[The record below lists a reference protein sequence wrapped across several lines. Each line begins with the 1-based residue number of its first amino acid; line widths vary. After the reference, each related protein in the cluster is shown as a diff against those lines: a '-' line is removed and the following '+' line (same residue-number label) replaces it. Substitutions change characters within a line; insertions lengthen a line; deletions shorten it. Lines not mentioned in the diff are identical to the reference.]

1 MNVRKAVVWIRRVL
15 VVVLVF
21 VVAGS
26 GFLYW
31 QLTGSMAQ
39 LEGEVQHASLTS
51 PVLVERDEQGI
62 PRIIANDRSDS
73 AFALGYLHAQ
83 ERFFQ
88 MDLLRR
94 NSAGEMSGLF
104 GDTALNYDKRLRL
117 HQFRKR
123 GEAAAEFLP
132 DNHRKTLEAYTEGVN
147 AGIRALRSTP
157 FEYQLLGVSPEP
169 WQPADTFLTLYSMYL
184 DLQPNWNEQENSRA
198 VMRDLLPSD
207 WYAFLQ
213 PEGGEWDAPI
223 HGRPFIFTTPIPER
237 PLAYYEST
245 QQVNAYEYRDG
256 VEIGSNSWSTAGS
269 RTAYT
274 AGMVA
279 NDMHLGLRVPNIW
292 YRATWNVPGHSREIS
307 GATLPGT
314 PAMVVGSNQHIAW
327 AFTNS
332 NADYHDTIVL
342 NTRSGHTEYLTPD
355 GWEPVVLEAEV
366 IDIKGGEAV
375 TVDIPTTRW
384 GPIIGEDHTG
394 NPIVMRWVAHD
405 VEGANLRLM
414 DLEHTSTVFEALPV
428 AAEAGVPGQNFVVVD
443 HDGNQAWS
451 IMGRLPRRSN
461 EDFDGRL
468 PMDWSDGTYYWDGYL
483 NPNDYPA
490 VINPAIERIWTG
502 NARMVSD
509 QLLEKTGQAE
519 FALGARQQQIRNRL
533 LAQPVHTEQSFL
545 DIQMD
550 NEAVFLQRWQ
560 AVLSSVLDDPTRA
573 EMAEMQSF
581 VDNWSGHAAKD
592 DVGYWLVK
600 RFREKVIDQ
609 TVGEIFRYLEGQVG
623 YVFSAENVNRMV
635 EYPVWQLITE
645 EPEHQLPIGHT
656 SWTSFLYAVAE
667 STLEDVTMA
676 GTQPLAEQT
685 WGRMNT
691 LAIAHPLANNVP
703 LFGRFLRM
711 PADPMNGDTFM
722 PLVQRPATGASQRMV
737 VAPGH
742 EDSGIFHM
750 ATGQS
755 AHPLSPFYDRG
766 HRDWVDGQPSPLL
779 PGASRY
785 SLTFVP

>member
-1 MNVRKAVVWIRRVL
+1 MKLRNAVKWTRRALAAAL
-15 VVVLVF
+15 VI
-21 VVAGS
+21 VVAGA

-31 QLTGSMAQ
+31 QLTGSLAQ
-39 LEGEVQHASLTS
+39 LNGEVQHASLTA
-51 PVLVERDEQGI
+51 PVMVERDAQGI
-62 PRIIANDRSDS
+62 PRIIANHRPDT

-94 NSAGEMSGLF
+94 NSAGEMSGMF
-104 GDTALNYDKRLRL
+104 GDVALNYDKRLRL

-123 GEAAAEFLP
+123 GEAAVAALP
-132 DNHRKTLEAYTEGVN
+132 EDHKATLDAYVEGVN
-147 AGIRALRSTP
+147 AGLNGLRSKP
-157 FEYQLLGVSPEP
+157 FEYHLLGITPEP
-169 WQPADTFLTLYSMYL
+169 WQTADTMLALYSMYL

-198 VMRDLLPSD
+198 VMRDLLPED

-213 PEGGEWDAPI
+213 PQGGEWDAPI
-223 HGRPFIFTTPIPER
+223 HGAPFIYTAPVPER
-237 PLAYYEST
+237 SLAAYETT
-245 QQVNAYEYRDG
+245 QQVSAYQYRDG
-256 VEIGSNSWSTAGS
+256 VEIGSNSWSAAGA

-274 AGMVA
+274 SGMVA

-292 YRATWNVPGHSREIS
+292 YRATWNVPGYGREIS

-332 NADYHDTIVL
+332 NGDYHDTIVL
-342 NTRSGHTEYLTPD
+342 QTRNNDSEYLTPD
-355 GWEPVVLEAEV
+355 GWQAVEMSPEV
-366 IDIKGGEAV
+366 ITIKGGESV
-375 TVDIPTTRW
+375 TVEIPVTRW
-384 GPIIGEDHTG
+384 GPIIGEDHNG
-394 NPIVMRWVAHD
+394 NAIVMRWVAHD
-405 VEGANLRLM
+405 VEGANLMLM
-414 DLEHTSTVFEALPV
+414 NLEHTNTVFDALPI
-428 AAEAGVPGQNFVVVD
+428 AAQSGVPGQNFVVVD
-443 HDGNQAWS
+443 RAGNQAWS
-451 IMGRLPRRSN
+451 IMGRLPKRSN

-483 NPNDYPA
+483 DPSDYPA

-502 NARMVSD
+502 NSRMVSD
-509 QLLEKTGQAE
+509 QLLEKVGQAE
-519 FALGARQQQIRNRL
+519 YALGARQQQIRNRL
-533 LAQPVHTEQSFL
+533 LQQPIHTEQDFL

-550 NEAVFLQRWQ
+550 DQAVFLERWQ
-560 AVLSSVLDDPTRA
+560 AVLSSVLDDPTSA
-573 EMAEMQSF
+573 EMAEMQAM
-581 VDNWSGHAAKD
+581 VDDWSGHAAKD

-623 YVFSAENVNRMV
+623 QVFSAENINRYV

-645 EPEHQLPIGHT
+645 EPDHHLPTGHD
-656 SWTSFLYAVAE
+656 SWQSFLYAVAE
-667 STLEDVTMA
+667 ATLADVTA
-676 GTQPLAEQT
+676 NGAEPLSAQT
-685 WGRMNT
+685 WGRINT
-691 LAIAHPLANNVP
+691 LAIEHPLANNVP
-703 LFGRFLRM
+703 VFGRFLKM
-711 PADPMNGDTFM
+711 PAEPMNGDTFM
-722 PLVQRPATGASQRMV
+722 PLVQRPTTGASQRLV

-742 EDSGIFHM
+742 EDNGIFHM

-779 PGASRY
+779 PGEARHT
-785 SLTFVP
+785 LTFLP